1 MPIRPEEQ
9 EAIVSLLIGQYDQI
23 LPIEAQ
29 WGIRFKE
36 GDMRP
41 RIDYFHDAVQ
51 AFTSGERRDT
61 KGSRVSVEHIAYD
74 IAQLHAIQEKPLGLL
89 NRGTEKSPSGAL
101 VKTGEGLMASSAGK
115 TPPTGVRM
123 DLKQYYRSYTVFF
136 TALLSEAADRN
147 YFARCEEMDETIADI
162 GLIETIVQQLA
173 SGRIS
178 VKEAQDELGNVT
190 HDDLRTRM
198 QAALARKKMSA
209 PEKAQVSEML
219 TKIEQG
225 LKTQRAGLDKSHLQL
240 ATTKMAIFHDSK
252 DVVKELMHSGLNVA
266 GKYLAN
272 AMQTQGAGRGQGR

>member
-9 EAIVSLLIGQYDQI
+9 EAIVSLLIGQYDKI

-41 RIDYFHDAVQ
+41 RIDYFHDAVR
-51 AFTSGERRDT
+51 AFTAGERRDT
-61 KGSRVSVEHIAYD
+61 KDSRLSVEHIAYD
-74 IAQLHAIQEKPLGLL
+74 ISQLHLIQEKPLGLL

-162 GLIETIVQQLA
+162 GLIETIIEQMA
-173 SGRIS
+173 SGRLS
-178 VKEAQDELGNVT
+178 VKEAQDELTHIT
-190 HDDLRTRM
+190 HDDLRSRM
-198 QAALARKKMSA
+198 QAAMARKKMSA

-219 TKIEQG
+219 TKVEQG

-252 DVVKELMHSGLNVA
+252 DVVKDLMNSGLNVA
-266 GKYLAN
+266 GKYLAS
-272 AMQTQGAGRGQGR
+272 AMQSQGTGRSQGR

>member
-41 RIDYFHDAVQ
+41 RIDYFHDAVR
-51 AFTSGERRDT
+51 AFTAGERRDT
-61 KGSRVSVEHIAYD
+61 KDSRLSVEHIAYD
-74 IAQLHAIQEKPLGLL
+74 ISQLHLIQEKPLGLL

-101 VKTGEGLMASSAGK
+101 VKTGEGLMASSQGK

-162 GLIETIVQQLA
+162 GLIETIIEQLA
-173 SGRIS
+173 SGRLS

-198 QAALARKKMSA
+198 QAAMARKKMSS

-219 TKIEQG
+219 AKIEQG

-252 DVVKELMHSGLNVA
+252 DVVKDLMASGLNVA
-266 GKYLAN
+266 GKYLAS
-272 AMQTQGAGRGQGR
+272 AMQAQGAGRSQGR